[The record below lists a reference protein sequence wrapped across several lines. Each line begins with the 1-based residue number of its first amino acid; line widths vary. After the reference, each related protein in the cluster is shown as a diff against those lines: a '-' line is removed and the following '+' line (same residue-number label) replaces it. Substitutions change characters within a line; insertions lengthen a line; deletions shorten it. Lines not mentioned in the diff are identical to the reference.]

1 MSVLLDWLYSTHVH
15 RWIQQPR
22 LSPFPMSKI
31 LNIQFS
37 SVAQLCP
44 TLCDSMD
51 CSTPGFPVY
60 HQLPKNDQTHVHQ
73 VSDSIKPSHIY
84 LTAQRKF
91 CLAKLTINFVENE
104 DSVLC
109 FKINTLKLFCLKK
122 CISVHYVYT
131 YIHIYIHTHI

>member
-1 MSVLLDWLYSTHVH
+1 
-15 RWIQQPR
+15 
-22 LSPFPMSKI
+22 MSKI

-37 SVAQLCP
+37 SAAQLCP
-44 TLCDSMD
+44 ALCDPMD

-60 HQLPKNDQTHVHQ
+60 HQLPKNAQTHVHQ
-73 VSDSIKPSHIY
+73 VGDAIKPSHIY

-91 CLAKLTINFVENE
+91 CLAKLTLNFVENE

-122 CISVHYVYT
+122 CVSVHYVYT
-131 YIHIYIHTHI
+131 YIHICIHTHI